1 MKKNL
6 LCSGILLIIL
16 LNYNATAME
25 NENPFQCKNDS
36 KKNNTDGKKE
46 IFKIENEISK
56 IEDDETNNKYE
67 VRKSIAWLRHITNTD
82 GKKEIFKIENEIS
95 KIEDDET
102 NNKYEEIDFTDS
114 PKKMKDKKLQSDE
127 YNPQNQNGST
137 YYNFNVEPEFEMKF
151 GQSTNK
157 SRWLEKLYSYKDL
170 TFHPKNTNN
179 EIKIQFLNE
188 NGDQNSAVVKRKC
201 MKKTITVSIILSII
215 FAIFMLMFHN
225 NLLSLK

>member
-25 NENPFQCKNDS
+25 NENPFQFKNDS

-114 PKKMKDKKLQSDE
+114 PKKK
-127 YNPQNQNGST
+127 
-137 YYNFNVEPEFEMKF
+137 
-151 GQSTNK
+151 
-157 SRWLEKLYSYKDL
+157 
-170 TFHPKNTNN
+170 
-179 EIKIQFLNE
+179 
-188 NGDQNSAVVKRKC
+188 
-201 MKKTITVSIILSII
+201 
-215 FAIFMLMFHN
+215 
-225 NLLSLK
+225 

>member
-1 MKKNL
+1 
-6 LCSGILLIIL
+6 
-16 LNYNATAME
+16 
-25 NENPFQCKNDS
+25 
-36 KKNNTDGKKE
+36 
-46 IFKIENEISK
+46 
-56 IEDDETNNKYE
+56 
-67 VRKSIAWLRHITNTD
+67 
-82 GKKEIFKIENEIS
+82 
-95 KIEDDET
+95 
-102 NNKYEEIDFTDS
+102 
-114 PKKMKDKKLQSDE
+114 MKDKKLQSDE

-188 NGDQNSAVVKRKC
+188 NGDQNSAAVVKRKC